1 MSLPTDP
8 GLQPE
13 RTSMSWGRTSLA
25 YLVAAAVMLRWAPHY
40 GAVVVGVSGGL
51 MLVAGVIYATQRRR
65 YDRYRRVVAGSVAG
79 AQTGSQ
85 DAAPGVSSG
94 AVVALTAGTVVLGLA
109 GMVFVLADA
118 RSAFGG

>member
-51 MLVAGVIYATQRRR
+51 MLVAAVIYATQRRR
-65 YDRYRRVVAGSVAG
+65 YDRYRRVVAG
-79 AQTGSQ
+79 AQTGAQ

>member
-1 MSLPTDP
+1 
-8 GLQPE
+8 
-13 RTSMSWGRTSLA
+13 MSWGRTSLA

-40 GAVVVGVSGGL
+40 GAVVVAVSGGL

-65 YDRYRRVVAGSVAG
+65 YDRYRRAVAG
-79 AQTGSQ
+79 AQ

-118 RSAFGG
+118 RGAFGG